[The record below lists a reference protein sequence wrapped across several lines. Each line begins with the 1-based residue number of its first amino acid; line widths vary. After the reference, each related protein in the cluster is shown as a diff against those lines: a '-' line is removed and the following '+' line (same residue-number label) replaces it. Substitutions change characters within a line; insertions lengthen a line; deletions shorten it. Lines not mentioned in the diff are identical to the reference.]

1 MRALQETGSR
11 ACRGRGDSTLFEKI
25 LIANRGEIA
34 CRIIRSCRRLGI
46 KTVAVYSEADAGSLA
61 VEQADEAYLIGK
73 APSAE
78 SYLRID
84 AILDACRKSG
94 AEAVHPGF
102 GFLSEK
108 AAFAEALEQA
118 GIVFIG
124 PPPEAMRAMGDKIAS
139 KQLALKAGVSTVPGK
154 LEAIPDAKTAVAIA
168 KEIGYPVMLKASA
181 GGGGKGM
188 RICRTDAETREAF
201 RSASHE
207 AQGAFGDA
215 RVFIEKYVEEPRHI
229 EIQVLGDK
237 HGQVIHLGERE
248 CSIQRRHQK
257 VLEEAPSPFLDA
269 KTRQRMGAEAVQLAK
284 AVGYYSAGTVEFIV
298 DRDRNFYFLEMN
310 TRLQV
315 EHPVTEMVTGLDLV
329 EQMIRIAAGAKLP
342 LAQKDVKAKG
352 WAIEARLYAEDPA
365 RGFLPSIGRLRRYI
379 EPPQEGGVRIDTGV
393 VEGSEISVHYDP
405 MIAKVIAHGADRA
418 EATAKLRQA
427 LDAYYVRG
435 INHNGAFLS
444 ALLAHPRFQEG
455 RLSTNFIAEEFP
467 EGFKADR
474 LDAETKRT
482 LVFAAAVMQRR
493 AAERALHIGGQTSR
507 PHPEFADWVVL
518 LGRDEHPLRLKPHS
532 SGFLVE
538 SDLGSGPVESD
549 WAPGQALFLAQLV
562 GAPVVVQVER
572 QGPRWQLSHGGAA
585 VEALVLEPRAA
596 ELYRHMPVKA
606 PPDLSRFLLSPMPGL
621 LVSVA
626 VKEGQE
632 VKAGEELAVVEAM
645 KMENVLRALADGTVK
660 TLHCKPGDSL
670 AVDQASLEFE

>member
-1 MRALQETGSR
+1 M
-11 ACRGRGDSTLFEKI
+11 FEKI

-34 CRIIRSCRRLGI
+34 CRIIRTCRRLGI
-46 KTVAVYSEADAGSLA
+46 KTVAVHSEADAGTLA

-73 APSAE
+73 APSSE

-84 AILDACRKSG
+84 RIIEACRQSG
-94 AEAVHPGF
+94 AQAVHPGF

-108 AAFAEALEQA
+108 AAFAEALEEA

-124 PPPEAMRAMGDKIAS
+124 PPPAAMRAMGDKIAS
-139 KQLALKAGVSTVPGK
+139 KQLAKKAGVSTVPGK
-154 LEAIPDAKTAVAIA
+154 LEAIPDAKSAVAVA
-168 KEIGYPVMLKASA
+168 REIGYPVMLKASA

-188 RICRTDAETREAF
+188 RICRSDAETKEAF
-201 RSASHE
+201 RSASNE

-284 AVGYYSAGTVEFIV
+284 AVGYHSAGTVEFIV
-298 DRDRNFYFLEMN
+298 DRERNFYFLEMN

-352 WAIEARLYAEDPA
+352 WAIEARLYAEDPS

-379 EPPQEGGVRIDTGV
+379 EPPTGNGVRIDTGV

-405 MIAKVIAHGADRA
+405 MIAKLIAHGPDRA
-418 EATAKLRQA
+418 AANAKLRRA

-435 INHNGAFLS
+435 INH
-444 ALLAHPRFQEG
+444 
-455 RLSTNFIAEEFP
+455 
-467 EGFKADR
+467 
-474 LDAETKRT
+474 
-482 LVFAAAVMQRR
+482 
-493 AAERALHIGGQTSR
+493 
-507 PHPEFADWVVL
+507 
-518 LGRDEHPLRLKPHS
+518 
-532 SGFLVE
+532 
-538 SDLGSGPVESD
+538 
-549 WAPGQALFLAQLV
+549 
-562 GAPVVVQVER
+562 
-572 QGPRWQLSHGGAA
+572 
-585 VEALVLEPRAA
+585 
-596 ELYRHMPVKA
+596 
-606 PPDLSRFLLSPMPGL
+606 
-621 LVSVA
+621 
-626 VKEGQE
+626 
-632 VKAGEELAVVEAM
+632 
-645 KMENVLRALADGTVK
+645 
-660 TLHCKPGDSL
+660 
-670 AVDQASLEFE
+670 